1 MKRSTRSGKGGE
13 WLRSLVRRW
22 WVLLVLLVAMCVVA
36 CALAYRY
43 GRGYWASNTAFA
55 EQSRIVCIS
64 PGSTLDDVA
73 TELQRVGV
81 LADKELFM
89 RFAQMKGFSKKRYS
103 GRYKIRRG
111 STTREMLNM
120 LAGRRQ
126 LAVRLKVPS
135 VRTREGMAGRLASQL
150 WLDSTRL
157 VHALWDS
164 TFASRFGFTVE
175 EFPAMLVPNTYEVYW
190 DVTLDGLFDRF
201 YREWSFFWEKAG
213 AERIARTGL
222 TEKEIS
228 TLASIVQEEVRYPE
242 EMPCVA
248 GVYINRLRAG
258 MALQAD
264 PTVRY
269 AVGDFSLKRILL
281 GDTRFESPY
290 NTYIHR
296 GLPPGP
302 IVFPEIGALNAVLNY
317 ETHDYLYFCAKED
330 FSGRHNFSRT
340 GEQHMRY
347 ARQYQRA
354 LNARGIMR

>member
-1 MKRSTRSGKGGE
+1 
-13 WLRSLVRRW
+13 
-22 WVLLVLLVAMCVVA
+22 
-36 CALAYRY
+36 
-43 GRGYWASNTAFA
+43 
-55 EQSRIVCIS
+55 
-64 PGSTLDDVA
+64 
-73 TELQRVGV
+73 
-81 LADKELFM
+81 
-89 RFAQMKGFSKKRYS
+89 
-103 GRYKIRRG
+103 
-111 STTREMLNM
+111 
-120 LAGRRQ
+120 
-126 LAVRLKVPS
+126 
-135 VRTREGMAGRLASQL
+135 
-150 WLDSTRL
+150 
-157 VHALWDS
+157 
-164 TFASRFGFTVE
+164 
-175 EFPAMLVPNTYEVYW
+175 
-190 DVTLDGLFDRF
+190 
-201 YREWSFFWEKAG
+201 
-213 AERIARTGL
+213 
-222 TEKEIS
+222 
-228 TLASIVQEEVRYPE
+228 
-242 EMPCVA
+242 
-248 GVYINRLRAG
+248 